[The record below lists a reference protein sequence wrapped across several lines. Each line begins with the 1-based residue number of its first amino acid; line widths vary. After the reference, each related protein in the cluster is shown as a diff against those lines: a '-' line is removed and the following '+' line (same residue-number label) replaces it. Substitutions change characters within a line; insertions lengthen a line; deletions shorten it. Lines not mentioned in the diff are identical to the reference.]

1 MARKLHFVRALPLAW
16 YCCWLIYIPSSG
28 LVTGPL
34 SLKKCMQASQY
45 CPFTCTFAKSYQNI
59 GFNFAGTFENSK
71 YVGFSSLWTKL
82 PIFNSEIP
90 SPLKFYLGT
99 LHKTWFYGNF
109 SHIEKH
115 FLFTVLTFSGG
126 NWGPPNPMGNIPI
139 FSSFSW
145 IERPNLLKGTKL
157 IGYHFPL
164 FECFST
170 PKRFWNAKNYLGNWD
185 QLMGMRRPLSPSPKN
200 SHKIQFLF
208 AVHPL
213 RAFLKSV
220 TFNFVGFYGQTFPL
234 RWFLC

>member
-1 MARKLHFVRALPLAW
+1 MIVASKWHFVRALPLAW

-99 LHKTWFYGNF
+99 LHKTKIVILREFFPHWKTLLFYCFDIFWWELGTPQPYGKH
-109 SHIEKH
+109 SHIFQF
-115 FLFTVLTFSGG
+115 FLNWKTEFT
-126 NWGPPNPMGNIPI
+126 
-139 FSSFSW
+139 
-145 IERPNLLKGTKL
+145 
-157 IGYHFPL
+157 
-164 FECFST
+164 
-170 PKRFWNAKNYLGNWD
+170 
-185 QLMGMRRPLSPSPKN
+185 
-200 SHKIQFLF
+200 
-208 AVHPL
+208 
-213 RAFLKSV
+213 
-220 TFNFVGFYGQTFPL
+220 
-234 RWFLC
+234 